1 MTNLTFTLIIGFVMT
16 SCDPVADYSFDAPFP
31 KSNKNLSLLLGENLT
46 LKTIDGETLRTSI
59 SSTNK
64 SNLIINQKTLDTL
77 FFGKV
82 SKSKGLLYFSSQ
94 LDSGKFWIHAVKIN
108 GDKIYGLDDNW
119 EQMDFLSK
127 RIEEGNYEEL
137 VKEKSEK
144 KVILHPNK
152 AAMKKLFSSF
162 LDSLPPLTIIQRNQL
177 NQIVANSQKMAATS
191 EIKPGNR
198 FSFKGYPNPVKDYLH
213 LEFDK
218 EGNYE
223 YKVVDLNGACS
234 LKGNLFD
241 EEEELNLQTLNQ
253 GNYILTLKDTFTGET
268 SHLRII
274 KN

>member
-1 MTNLTFTLIIGFVMT
+1 
-16 SCDPVADYSFDAPFP
+16 
-31 KSNKNLSLLLGENLT
+31 
-46 LKTIDGETLRTSI
+46 
-59 SSTNK
+59 
-64 SNLIINQKTLDTL
+64 
-77 FFGKV
+77 
-82 SKSKGLLYFSSQ
+82 
-94 LDSGKFWIHAVKIN
+94 
-108 GDKIYGLDDNW
+108 
-119 EQMDFLSK
+119 
-127 RIEEGNYEEL
+127 
-137 VKEKSEK
+137 
-144 KVILHPNK
+144 
-152 AAMKKLFSSF
+152 
-162 LDSLPPLTIIQRNQL
+162 
-177 NQIVANSQKMAATS
+177 MAATS